1 VLSALV
7 PIEVTSIRPGVWN
20 YDMLEVSQEQAQRFI
35 LDVQGLRTEKPS
47 ESILKVVRRIH
58 NIQIDTISV
67 VTRSHDL
74 TIFCRLPSYKE
85 GEVWGFERRGKLFEF
100 WSHAM
105 CLIPME
111 SFPFYAWKM
120 EQLSKQTTGWLIEW
134 GVKNKDTVEAVYRHV
149 KKNGPTQSASLGA
162 RKKGSNGWWE
172 WKAEK
177 RALEHL
183 FTVGRLMVAYRK
195 GFQKYYDLRERVLPS
210 GQDSEPM
217 TDEKVANFV
226 VQTTL
231 GSLGLASYEDIKVY
245 LGRMP
250 ARILWKSSRTAIEGY
265 LDNLRQGGV
274 VEEVSVTGLGNRY
287 FVLGKNHDVLV
298 NSVDN
303 PLNNEAALILSPFD
317 NIMRERHRPRKMWGF
332 EYKLEAY
339 TQAAKRVYGYYVLP
353 ILDGHELIGRMDAKK
368 HRDEGLLEVK
378 VLHFQ
383 KGRASDSSLVERV
396 AMGIMNFMQFQGCSR
411 VKIGATH
418 PRIAKRAL
426 MQHLEL

>member
-1 VLSALV
+1 M
-7 PIEVTSIRPGVWN
+7 I
-20 YDMLEVSQEQAQRFI
+20 EVSQEQAQRFI

-47 ESILKVVRRIH
+47 RTILKVAKRIH

-74 TIFCRLPSYKE
+74 TTFCRLPSYKE
-85 GEVWGFERRGKLFEF
+85 RGVWALERRGKLFEF

-105 CLIPME
+105 CLVPME

-120 EQLSKQTTGWLIEW
+120 ERLSKQTTGWMVEW
-134 GVKNKDTVEAVYRHV
+134 GLKNRDTVETVYRHV
-149 KKNGPTQSASLGA
+149 KKNGPTQSASLGT
-162 RKKGSNGWWE
+162 RKKGSNGWWD

-177 RALEHL
+177 RALEYL
-183 FTVGRLMVAYRK
+183 FTVGRLMVAYRE
-195 GFQKYYDLRERVLPS
+195 GFQKYYDLPERVLPS

-217 TDEKVANFV
+217 TDEQVADFV

-250 ARILWKSSRTAIEGY
+250 ARVLWKGSRTAIEGY
-265 LDNLRQGGV
+265 LDSLRQDGV

-287 FVLGKNHDVLV
+287 FVLGKNHEALV
-298 NSVDN
+298 NPINIQLDK
-303 PLNNEAALILSPFD
+303 EAAIILSPFD
-317 NIMRERHRPRKMWGF
+317 NILRERHRPRKIWGF

-339 TQAAKRVYGYYVLP
+339 TPAAKRVYGYYMLP
-353 ILDGHELIGRMDAKK
+353 ILDGHELVGRMDAKR
-368 HRDEGLLEVK
+368 HRDDGLLEIK
-378 VLHFQ
+378 ALHFER
-383 KGRASDSSLVERV
+383 GRASNSSLVERV

-411 VKIGATH
+411 VKIGAAH
-418 PRIAKRAL
+418 PRTAKRSL
-426 MQHLEL
+426 MQHLEF